1 MAKKEQSKE
10 TRQGKKKQARMTLQ
24 DKKGYY
30 IGKFGFALSDP
41 AKELA
46 VINEILSDGALS
58 KRQQMKIIRL
68 LDQIREKAEA
78 EHERLVRRTVQ

>member
-1 MAKKEQSKE
+1 
-10 TRQGKKKQARMTLQ
+10 MTLQ